1 VIYFDSAATSF
12 QKPPEVMASV
22 LKAMKTMSSP
32 GRGSHEAAMR
42 AADTVFACRC
52 ALAELFNMKDPSRVV
67 FTMNATH
74 ALNLAIKSLVP
85 PGGRVVISGYEHNAV
100 TRPLT
105 ALKAEIRVAAAP
117 LFRPEAVLDTFERE
131 IKPGTHA
138 VICSHV
144 SNVFGFIQ
152 PVEAVAQLCRERGV
166 PFIIDAS
173 QSAGILPLDMEVLG
187 AAFIAMPGH
196 KGLYGPQGTGALL
209 CGNTPLQTLIEG
221 GTGSNSRLQTMPDF
235 LPDRLE
241 AGTHNVPGIAGLLAG
256 INYAKERGM
265 ANILHRERQLTAFLA
280 EGLKE
285 IPGLRVFS
293 LPGLSQQAGVL
304 SVVPERMD
312 PEELGEQLTER
323 GIALRAGYHC
333 APLAHHTAGTLESGT
348 IRLSVS
354 DFNTPEEA
362 CRCLDAF
369 HACLS

>member
-1 VIYFDSAATSF
+1 
-12 QKPPEVMASV
+12 
-22 LKAMKTMSSP
+22 
-32 GRGSHEAAMR
+32 
-42 AADTVFACRC
+42 
-52 ALAELFNMKDPSRVV
+52 
-67 FTMNATH
+67 
-74 ALNLAIKSLVP
+74 
-85 PGGRVVISGYEHNAV
+85 
-100 TRPLT
+100 
-105 ALKAEIRVAAAP
+105 
-117 LFRPEAVLDTFERE
+117 
-131 IKPGTHA
+131 
-138 VICSHV
+138 
-144 SNVFGFIQ
+144 
-152 PVEAVAQLCRERGV
+152 
-166 PFIIDAS
+166 
-173 QSAGILPLDMEVLG
+173 
-187 AAFIAMPGH
+187 
-196 KGLYGPQGTGALL
+196 
-209 CGNTPLQTLIEG
+209 
-221 GTGSNSRLQTMPDF
+221 
-235 LPDRLE
+235 
-241 AGTHNVPGIAGLLAG
+241 
-256 INYAKERGM
+256 M